1 MVSLQIE
8 KVINLNHSSTTFK
21 NLQAILWQA
30 TALVHN

>member
-21 NLQAILWQA
+21 NLQAIL
-30 TALVHN
+30 